1 MDEPRWR
8 TFAFYFLC
16 CNLTLAAIV
25 WGITNELICMGLAVR
40 SPARVEG
47 VRAEVA
53 LWVFDAKAL
62 HWTLCQAGSHACT
75 CPFSGPAMRHECAL
89 SR

>member
-16 CNLTLAAIV
+16 CNLTLAAIA
-25 WGITNELICMGLAVR
+25 WGITNEFICMGLAVR
-40 SPARVEG
+40 SAARVEG

-53 LWVFDAKAL
+53 LCVFECDEG
-62 HWTLCQAGSHACT
+62 AGT
-75 CPFSGPAMRHECAL
+75 YL
-89 SR
+89 SVIPPLPGE